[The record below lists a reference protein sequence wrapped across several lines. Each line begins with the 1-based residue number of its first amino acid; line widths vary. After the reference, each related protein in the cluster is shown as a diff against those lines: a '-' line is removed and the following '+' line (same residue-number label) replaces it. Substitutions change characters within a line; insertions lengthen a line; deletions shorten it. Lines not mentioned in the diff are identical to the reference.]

1 MKKGLFVIVLMAF
14 VTGAFAQTADEVIN
28 KFVETSGGKEKL
40 NAINTLQYNQVINV
54 KSPMGNIEIPIKY
67 YKEKN
72 KMYRMEAAMQFGG
85 QNMNFFS
92 VVSDTAGYVMMP
104 AIPMLGSEGGLK
116 KLDEKERQ
124 LQAYQ
129 LDAAG
134 FFANLVD
141 YASKGSKVELLKD
154 DKVNKEDCYKVR
166 LTMKTGQE
174 ITYLI
179 NKSTNLVAK
188 VDTKGTMAAS
198 MSGMGAM
205 IGGAAGGR
213 VDKMEVSTL
222 YSDYQ
227 DFNGVKIPTK
237 INIKAA
243 MGDSESTI
251 SNVKINEPIDPK
263 LYQAR

>member
-1 MKKGLFVIVLMAF
+1 
-14 VTGAFAQTADEVIN
+14 
-28 KFVETSGGKEKL
+28 
-40 NAINTLQYNQVINV
+40 
-54 KSPMGNIEIPIKY
+54 
-67 YKEKN
+67 
-72 KMYRMEAAMQFGG
+72 
-85 QNMNFFS
+85 
-92 VVSDTAGYVMMP
+92 
-104 AIPMLGSEGGLK
+104 
-116 KLDEKERQ
+116 

-198 MSGMGAM
+198 MSGMGAI